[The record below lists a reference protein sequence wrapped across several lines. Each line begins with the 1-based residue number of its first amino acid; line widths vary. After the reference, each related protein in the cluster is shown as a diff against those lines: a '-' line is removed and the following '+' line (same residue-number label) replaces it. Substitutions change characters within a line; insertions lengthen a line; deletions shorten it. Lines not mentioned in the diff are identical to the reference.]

1 MRMHQLR
8 DSGDSMRVGE
18 KSVTSEFLLRDII
31 THYFFSNISYFSL
44 LMSLVMIISCHSMS
58 LPVAETRGGGEDVV
72 LGEQEAAA
80 RGPVPACHRH
90 RHQPGPAP
98 ITARHHQPPPITA
111 HLAPCVPAA
120 ASSVARASS
129 GRARGSM
136 SCDGAGLCDTSA

>member
-1 MRMHQLR
+1 
-8 DSGDSMRVGE
+8 MRVGE

-31 THYFFSNISYFSL
+31 TLFFLKYFLFLAIHVTSISI
-44 LMSLVMIISCHSMS
+44 VMIISCHSMS

-98 ITARHHQPPPITA
+98 ITARHHQLSTN
-111 HLAPCVPAA
+111 H
-120 ASSVARASS
+120 SSPGPLCA
-129 GRARGSM
+129 GRREQCGY
-136 SCDGAGLCDTSA
+136 CEQWAGPRLHVV